1 MNTVIKISDAANLG
15 IHAMA
20 HLAASDP
27 DRTHAVAEI
36 ADELGVSEAHLA
48 KVMQRLV
55 RADLVVSRR
64 GPGGGFVLG
73 RPAKQINLLEI
84 FEAIDG
90 TLGDGGC
97 LLGHE
102 RCLYGAC
109 LFGDLVPR
117 MNREVRELLS
127 KRNLSNLSKEKRRS

>member
-1 MNTVIKISDAANLG
+1 MNSVIKISDAANLG

-20 HLAASDP
+20 HLATSDP
-27 DRTHAVAEI
+27 NCAHAVVEI
-36 ADELGVSEAHLA
+36 ASELGVSEAHLA

-55 RADLVVSRR
+55 RAGLVASRR

-73 RPAKQINLLEI
+73 RPAALITMLEI
-84 FEAIDG
+84 YEAIDG
-90 TLGDGGC
+90 PLGAGGC

-102 RCLYGAC
+102 RCLYGDC

-127 KRNLSNLSKEKRRS
+127 KRNLSTLSKEKRRS